1 MWGEGKST
9 TTCENFYKSLTWL
22 CSWRRK
28 VSRMDFVNPKL
39 MCCNPLKIIL
49 SGAIFF
55 NMYGVSSLHYWESI
69 FPLFTCNS
77 SHRHSLKVFHF
88 FLSTSLGHVPIL
100 YAVLLCRMYSS
111 FHLNQSFKL
120 KKATNLILSAVIAS
134 SFSDNLQAKC
144 IHLQGFRPTAHL
156 D

>member
-1 MWGEGKST
+1 MRGGKIYHNMWKLLQKFDLALLLKKEGFKDGLCKSQT
-9 TTCENFYKSLTWL
+9 HVLQPFKNYFKWCNNFT
-22 CSWRRK
+22 
-28 VSRMDFVNPKL
+28 
-39 MCCNPLKIIL
+39 
-49 SGAIFF
+49 
-55 NMYGVSSLHYWESI
+55 MYGVSSLHYWESI
-69 FPLFTCNS
+69 FPLLTCNS

-88 FLSTSLGHVPIL
+88 FLSTSLGHVPIS